1 MKLIRI
7 GIALSVLAILLLTG
21 CDGKSI
27 WYDFGNG
34 KINLDKVSVIRPV
47 MEYQFTDSADAPEN
61 VDKTYSEPDVE
72 TNVNRLLTLLTKE
85 NIGKQD
91 FYRVKFKTYIMF
103 DAFQLGTFESKEYIK
118 KPSVYQVNDFML
130 AELKNRGAS
139 EPILVAV
146 AALKGKQYPSVEAFK
161 TALVSTGQLNM
172 DIGWVSTT
180 LPIHGLGEAGAKFY
194 EETKEIKKENLLD
207 EAGLKELRD
216 GLTASLK
223 SYSEVPVK

>member
-7 GIALSVLAILLLTG
+7 GAVISALAVLLLAG

-27 WYDFGNG
+27 WYDYGNG

-47 MEYQFTDSADAPEN
+47 MEYKFTDSADTPEN
-61 VDKTYSEPDVE
+61 VNKTYSEPNVE
-72 TNVNRLLTLLTKE
+72 NNVNRLSTLLTQE

-103 DAFQLGTFESKEYIK
+103 DTFQLGTFESKEYIK

-130 AELKNRGAS
+130 EQLKNQGA
-139 EPILVAV
+139 EPQILAAV
-146 AALKGKQYPSVEAFK
+146 SALKGKTYPSMAAFK
-161 TALVSTGQLNM
+161 TALASTGQLNM
-172 DIGWVSTT
+172 GNEWASTT
-180 LPIHGLGEAGAKFY
+180 LLIYGLGEAGAKFY

-207 EAGLKELRD
+207 EAGLKELRE

-223 SYSEVPVK
+223 SYSDIPVK